1 MRILTACYLLF
12 VSWQSS
18 DAFQSAQEWRPHRPK
33 TLLFSSRQPNRSG
46 WNKVKHAV
54 YGGVDGIEE
63 VASKMKGDGDVPKV
77 SRVEGGYSS
86 FEASIKRSP
95 AKKNMGEY
103 QAQAS
108 TLGGDTP
115 SQPQPSRSV
124 YDSFKES
131 IHNTV
136 DDLDSEN
143 ASAEPV
149 VDRNVPYTKSLAEE
163 FNNENSESSN
173 PIEHSQA
180 EQEIREREALKRAT
194 IRNKEIKAKKEDLD
208 SIPETAKQTKKTVKD
223 VAQFVQSVLPD
234 HVGKTVE
241 EAKAITGQIQQ
252 SVDKTK
258 KSLEDSA
265 EKSKQVVRE
274 VQDIPNNVKTKIDDT
289 KRTVEQ
295 TKESLKDSIEKS
307 KQVVREVQNIPN
319 NVKTKIDDTKRT
331 VEQTKESLKD
341 SIEKTKQV
349 IREVQDIPNK
359 VKTKIDDT
367 ERTVEQ
373 TKESLDATLTKVKVL
388 VGLEKPKPPKVP
400 PPKPKSNKEIAL
412 DVAGR
417 VAGGAGKLAW
427 FATKGAT
434 HLAWSGAQAALEK
447 GSESQL
453 EGNSKAEATP
463 SLDPVVAK
471 SEVSTQKVVIPKM
484 DVIDTEDVEKEVADA
499 LKFAEDS
506 LRQASKKE

>member
-234 HVGKTVE
+234 RVGKTVE

-274 VQDIPNNVKTKIDDT
+274 VQD
-289 KRTVEQ
+289 
-295 TKESLKDSIEKS
+295 
-307 KQVVREVQNIPN
+307 IPN

-434 HLAWSGAQAALEK
+434 NLAWSGAQAALEK

>member
-1 MRILTACYLLF
+1 M
-12 VSWQSS
+12 
-18 DAFQSAQEWRPHRPK
+18 
-33 TLLFSSRQPNRSG
+33 
-46 WNKVKHAV
+46 

-234 HVGKTVE
+234 RVGKTVE

-295 TKESLKDSIEKS
+295 TKESLKDSIEKT

-319 NVKTKIDDTKRT
+319 NVKTKIDDTKRTVEQTKESLKDSIEKTKQVIREVQDIPNKVKTKIDDTERT

-434 HLAWSGAQAALEK
+434 NLAWSGAQAALEK